1 MNKII
6 GLVLSILLIG
16 LCFIPIFSAF
26 TFTETR
32 TEHPTIHFIALEK
45 QDSSFQII
53 FTHTIHLTD
62 VIESY
67 RILESNEIQLVSMQY
82 SDVAIGMPSYAEE
95 GQTLIYEN
103 GVYTLKYNKAVLK
116 DFILH
121 IGDVDKK
128 LEFIYNEKNFD
139 LKEELDRGKSFVF
152 EVKKISLFEKVK
164 GVKLNER

>member
-6 GLVLSILLIG
+6 GLVLTILLIG
-16 LCFIPIFSAF
+16 FCFIPIFPAF

-32 TEHPTIHFIALEK
+32 TEHPRIHFVTLKK
-45 QDSSFQII
+45 QHSFHLI

-62 VIESY
+62 VIERY
-67 RILESNEIQLVSMQY
+67 RVLESNEIQLVSMQY
-82 SDVAIGMPSYAEE
+82 SDVSIGMPAYAEE
-95 GQTLIYEN
+95 DQTLTYEN
-103 GVYTLKYNKAVLK
+103 GVYTLKYDEAVLN

-128 LEFIYNEKNFD
+128 LDFHYNEKSFD
-139 LKEELDRGKSFVF
+139 LKEELDRGKSYVF